1 MLVRCFSRG
10 NYAPASGIRQ
20 GRGELVTPGW
30 RSHKPL
36 VTACAVDLGFHQDGS
51 ILESCSVN
59 DQKAEPLLLD
69 VVAAAAIVGVGEG
82 VIRRWVS
89 EGLPFLRGG
98 RGGKKLFS
106 RRDLERFIER
116 QKEQSGP

>member
-1 MLVRCFSRG
+1 M
-10 NYAPASGIRQ
+10 NNQ
-20 GRGELVTPGW
+20 NT
-30 RSHKPL
+30 
-36 VTACAVDLGFHQDGS
+36 
-51 ILESCSVN
+51 
-59 DQKAEPLLLD
+59 EPLLVD
-69 VVAAAAIVGVGEG
+69 VIGAAAIVGVGEG

>member
-1 MLVRCFSRG
+1 
-10 NYAPASGIRQ
+10 
-20 GRGELVTPGW
+20 
-30 RSHKPL
+30 
-36 VTACAVDLGFHQDGS
+36 
-51 ILESCSVN
+51 VN
-59 DQKAEPLLLD
+59 NQNTEPLLVD
-69 VVAAAAIVGVGEG
+69 VIGAAAIVGVGEG